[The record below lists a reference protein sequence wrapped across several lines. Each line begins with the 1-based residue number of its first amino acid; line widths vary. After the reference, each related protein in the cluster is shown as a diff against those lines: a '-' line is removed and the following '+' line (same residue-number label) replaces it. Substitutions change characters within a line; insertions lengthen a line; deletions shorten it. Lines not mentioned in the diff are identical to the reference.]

1 MNTLVNQNQIASETW
16 QKPSGWVDIRFGA
29 QDNSIY
35 ALVGHKADF
44 SKYNI
49 FPIKANVNNSG
60 TYDIY
65 IDGVKKY
72 SAVASGTATTINWQT
87 LNLASGFD
95 VNYPE
100 ALKTHIIR
108 VTPTVSTNKLTY
120 PKFMSSDVSTTDG
133 SGLLWLHFTVNYSML
148 IENMCNAAGPRNS
161 KILEAVTCTT
171 DTLKCGWTAS
181 AFFGAVSLKTVPVLE
196 WTDGTTDYNNTF
208 YNTKIKRIEIK
219 NTVQI
224 GSTRSQAQ
232 VGLPEC
238 EEIAI
243 TGTYPM
249 NSTSFNTCPKLK
261 RIVGPWNH
269 TYGENYNNVFGG
281 NVSMEDMFLDFSD
294 GSQVKRMNI
303 GGTSSVPLP
312 WFKGLLVS
320 SSAPFDGTSTQVS
333 VAYTGMNS
341 GSLVSLFASLPTVTD
356 SQVCDVT
363 GASGAADLTAE
374 DLAVATAKGWTITR

>member
-35 ALVGHKADF
+35 ALVAHKADF
-44 SKYNI
+44 SKYNL

-108 VTPTVSTNKLTY
+108 VTPTVSTNHLDY
-120 PKFMSSDVSTTDG
+120 PKFMSSDVSTDDG
-133 SGLLWLHFTVNYSML
+133 SGLLWLHFTTDYSMF
-148 IENMCNAAGPRNS
+148 IESMCYTAGPRNS

-171 DTLKCGWTAS
+171 DTLKCGWAAQ
-181 AFFGAVSLKTVPVLE
+181 AFLMAISLKTAPVLE
-196 WTDGTTDYNNTF
+196 VTNANTDYNNICSRS
-208 YNTKIKRIEIK
+208 KIKRFEIK

-224 GSTRSQAQ
+224 SSNRNQAQ
-232 VGLPEC
+232 NYLPEC

-249 NSTSFNTCPKLK
+249 NTTSFSNCPKLK
-261 RIVGPWNH
+261 RIVGNWDH
-269 TYGENYNNVFGG
+269 TYPATINNLFGG
-281 NVSMEDMFLDFSD
+281 NVSMEDLFLDFSD
-294 GSQVKRMNI
+294 GSQVKRMVI
-303 GGTSSVPLP
+303 GGTNSVPLP

-320 SSAPFDGTSTQVS
+320 ASAPFDGTSPQVS
-333 VAYTGMNS
+333 VAYTGMNR
-341 GSLVSLFASLPTVTD
+341 GSLVSLFESLPTVTD

-363 GASGAADLTAE
+363 GASGAADLSAA
-374 DLAVATAKGWTITR
+374 DLAIATLRGWTITR